1 VTAPTEEENVIAAI
15 EAFTPLSVQTSA
27 QATAVTNTKA
37 RLLYATAARTQGN
50 FSLFYAQAQRDLARD
65 LVKRNI
71 SLPDEDKILA
81 YAYLIWNYGIKKFPD
96 WEAKS
101 VSSGGESVSRDKA
114 GMTSAMAAYTELLK
128 GSKKA
133 NQSVPVIGT
142 MDDYANYDERLK
154 PANIEQEQLAGDE

>member
-1 VTAPTEEENVIAAI
+1 MTAPTEGDVIAAI
-15 EAFTPLSVQTSA
+15 EGFTPLSVQTSA
-27 QATAVTNTKA
+27 QATAVSNTKA

-65 LVKRNI
+65 LVRLNI
-71 SLPDEDKILA
+71 SLPDAEKPLA
-81 YAYLIWNYGIKKFPD
+81 YAYLVWHYGIKKFPD
-96 WEAKS
+96 WEATS

-114 GMTSAMAAYTELLK
+114 GMTSAKVAYLELLK

-133 NQSVPVIGT
+133 NQSIPEIGT
-142 MDDYANYDERLK
+142 MDDYTNYDERLK